1 MKRELTTTP
10 LKRIRPVFVNVG
22 ENVKRYDQMRGL
34 FTPDAARIFAEPLVS
49 GAARDHIAW
58 YSDVNGPYRTL
69 ASLSADEQARVL
81 PLLNEQVNYLFRDL
95 IRFVRKGG
103 GQYDRTQYAAL
114 RRSVES
120 ALQVPS
126 NDDILLFETPSG
138 PRFVLINWGFTLDLD
153 NAERDLIRRLV
164 PFGVTPI
171 GLAATYRPSGEVAA
185 NEPLTIR
192 WENHKTT
199 ATTDPEG
206 RALLPQ
212 VPYLSELTVSQT
224 DAEGNEAN
232 RQTVLIDERDP
243 AHPYP
248 VVLQRLAYLMTF
260 RVVNQRGGSVPNHP
274 VRLDYRGLSV
284 LATSDSQ
291 GKVVRTDPYY
301 GDGVLCFDQKD
312 AKAPL
317 VQTHTFQRE
326 QAEYP
331 IPVVIPDPLA
341 PVKTGF
347 KYFGCL
353 GLLLLLLLGG
363 LIAYYYVD
371 KKEQVVISQDAIR
384 SAIPSRRFV
393 PVPNHPDSL
402 QTDTTMVADSTQL
415 IDTTQVANAQVEAFK
430 PEKASCNDE
439 RNGMDNQYATARQLK
454 QITTEYDMSAE
465 GGTFRLDFYTDLAP
479 DQIEVFDGP
488 VADLKPDSQP
498 MFSYFGSTISDYFRL
513 GPVSQ
518 SISYKSRYVTVRVT
532 GQSIW
537 NYKVNCPE

>member
-49 GAARDHIAW
+49 GPARDQITW
-58 YSDVNGPYRTL
+58 YSDYTGPFRTL
-69 ASLSADEQARVL
+69 ASLSTEEQTQTL

-103 GQYDRTQYAAL
+103 GQYDRIQYAAL

-138 PRFVLINWGFTLDLD
+138 TRFLLINWGFTLDLD

-164 PFGVTPI
+164 PFGVTPV
-171 GLAATYRPSGEVAA
+171 GLAAIYHPSGEVAA

-192 WENHKTT
+192 WENHKT
-199 ATTDPEG
+199 AVTTDAEG
-206 RALLPQ
+206 RVLLPQ

-243 AHPYP
+243 AQPYS
-248 VVLQRLAYLMTF
+248 VVLQRLAYPMTF
-260 RVVNQRGGSVPNHP
+260 KVINQRGSSVSNHP

-284 LATSDSQ
+284 LATSDTN
-291 GKVVRTDPYY
+291 GKVFRTDMYY
-301 GDGVLCFDQKD
+301 GDSVLCFDQKD
-312 AKAPL
+312 PKVPL
-317 VQTHTFQRE
+317 VQTHTFRRE

-347 KYFGCL
+347 KYIGCL

-363 LIAYYYVD
+363 LITYYYFG
-371 KKEQVVISQDAIR
+371 KKEQVVMSREAIR
-384 SAIPSRRFV
+384 SAIPSQRFV
-393 PVPNHPDSL
+393 PVPNQPDSL
-402 QTDTTMVADSTQL
+402 QADSTQL
-415 IDTTQVANAQVEAFK
+415 ADTTQVANAQVEAFK

-454 QITTEYDMSAE
+454 QITTEYDMAAE
-465 GGTFRLDFYTDLAP
+465 GGTFQLDFYTDLAP

-488 VADLKPDSQP
+488 VADLQPDSQP
-498 MFSYFGSTISDYFRL
+498 LFSYFGSTISDYFAF
-513 GPVSQ
+513 GPVSR
-518 SISYKSRYVTVRVT
+518 SIAYKSRYVTVRVT

-537 NYKVNCPE
+537 NYKVNCPR